1 MKFLLKNTFSAI
13 FLSFFLIF
21 SNLAYSNDFRY
32 VKDIQVGNE
41 PVGVFYD
48 SKNDIFHIFCKGTDK
63 DFDGDYEPDQGDTL
77 PSWWILKI
85 DRIGEVKNL
94 TKVKEFPFASIP
106 FPFRPAFVPS
116 ERKIWINH
124 NDGIVA
130 YNLDTY
136 EQIDEKI
143 NISGVTSLDYK
154 SGHLLISQSSF
165 SGNLDT
171 AFVYSINQKKI
182 MNKYPIGINL
192 VQARMYQPQNP
203 DFKGVA
209 AISVG
214 GFGSDSSTFHK
225 SEFPHF
231 QQPTFENTMIGNTA
245 NYLEIIGDQ
254 FVAIPVM
261 MSNKLVLTDLQNQS
275 FFTEIA
281 LGEPGWDGPSYSKFL
296 PISKS
301 QNMQQYLLLIT
312 NYDGLFEIYK
322 FTYQTLIA
330 GKDYLIEY
338 LESIDLG
345 QKGEALA
352 FSEIDKDGNSIVVV
366 ANSLQSD
373 YSPNNKVSI
382 ILLSK
387 LFTSIS
393 PSFSSNNLFKLKD
406 NSIEFLAE
414 IKQNTEFAIYDIFG
428 NKVISTTEQKIISL
442 VNLSSGVY
450 FAKVFSDEMIHN
462 FKFTFLK

>member
-1 MKFLLKNTFSAI
+1 MKFLLKNTFFAI
-13 FLSFFLIF
+13 FLSFFSIF
-21 SNLAYSNDFRY
+21 SNITYSSDFRY

-63 DFDGDYEPDQGDTL
+63 DFDGNYEPDQGDTL
-77 PSWWILKI
+77 PSWWVLKI

-124 NDGIVA
+124 SDGIVA

-192 VQARMYQPQNP
+192 VQASMYQPKNP
-203 DFKGVA
+203 DYKGIV

-214 GFGSDSSTFHK
+214 NFGSDSSVFHK
-225 SEFPHF
+225 AIFPHF
-231 QQPTFENTMIGNTA
+231 QLPKFKDTLIGNTA
-245 NYLEIIGDQ
+245 NFLEVIDDQ

-261 MSNKLVLTDLQNQS
+261 VSNKVVLTDLYNENY
-275 FFTEIA
+275 FTEIA
-281 LGEPGWDGPSYSKFL
+281 LGEPGWDGPSYVKFL
-296 PISKS
+296 PISQS
-301 QNMQQYLLLIT
+301 QNPRQYLLLIT

-322 FTYQTLIA
+322 FSYQTFEN
-330 GKDYLIEY
+330 GVEYLIEH
-338 LESIDLG
+338 LETIDLV

-366 ANSLQSD
+366 ANSLKSD

-382 ILLSK
+382 VLLGK

-393 PSFSSNNLFKLKD
+393 QNFSSNNLFKLKD
-406 NSIEFLAE
+406 NSIEFLGE
-414 IKQNTEFAIYDIFG
+414 IKENTEFAIYDIFG

-450 FAKVFSDEMIHN
+450 FAKVFGDEMIHN